1 MTLSNQFFDAHPSLR
16 FTVAIENL
24 MIAAFTE
31 FQLPTIEVKT
41 ESITEGGQNTYVH
54 QLPVRVESAT
64 TLTLRHGIAHSQDL
78 LAWYSQ
84 VLNGQMAD
92 AIRQVTVAMYGEDH
106 QPLMI
111 WNFRDAYPT
120 KWVGPTLKS
129 SDSAVLIEELTL
141 VHHGFSVE

>member
-1 MTLSNQFFDAHPSLR
+1 
-16 FTVAIENL
+16 
-24 MIAAFTE
+24 
-31 FQLPTIEVKT
+31 
-41 ESITEGGQNTYVH
+41 
-54 QLPVRVESAT
+54 
-64 TLTLRHGIAHSQDL
+64 
-78 LAWYSQ
+78 
-84 VLNGQMAD
+84 
-92 AIRQVTVAMYGEDH
+92 MYGEDH